1 MNLIENPPVAP
12 EERRRMDGR
21 RVANEILGE
30 LEHRVA
36 ALIARGI
43 TPTLG
48 ILLIGDDPRSA
59 TYVRAKQRAAE
70 RIGIRALLERPTDS
84 SPETVVSQIE
94 NWNHDQGVH
103 GIIVQLPLPP
113 ELAEHE
119 LDLIE
124 AVDPAKDVDGLH
136 PLNLG
141 RLLRGKPLVVPAT
154 PRGVMKLLDEYAV
167 QLDGARVTLV
177 GFGKLVGRAL
187 SALLVERGA
196 TLTIA
201 TSRTTDL
208 ASVTRT
214 ADVVISAAGQSHFI
228 TPEMVRDNVVLV
240 DVGLSELDPPP
251 LTEGELR
258 EGKRSVVGDIAPET
272 RERASLV
279 TPVPGGVGPMTVAM
293 LLTNVVESAERLNHR
308 IQG

>member
-1 MNLIENPPVAP
+1 
-12 EERRRMDGR
+12 MDGR